1 MMLTTKEAGAI
12 LGLTARSVARLI
24 GNKQITAQRFG
35 RDWMIEAAEVERY
48 KRERKSVGRPRRSV
62 GAQEGS
68 EDGGAT
74 S

>member
-35 RDWMIEAAEVERY
+35 RDWMIEAGEVERY
-48 KRERKSVGRPRRSV
+48 KQERKGVGRPRRSV

-68 EDGGAT
+68 E
-74 S
+74 